1 MAIKCLI
8 TDIETTLSVP
18 KSFIPRTPVDFRP
31 LKTLTAVV
39 ENLIA
44 LPESVKSIT
53 SSSSPAIRALTNSI
67 PSLSSIAI
75 FPLERTFVKSE
86 RAFRLTSPAE
96 VAKIICRLSHSFS
109 STSTGIIAAIETP
122 TGIGNIL
129 TIAFPLAVL
138 PPKGNRQVL
147 SL

>member
-1 MAIKCLI
+1 M
-8 TDIETTLSVP
+8 
-18 KSFIPRTPVDFRP
+18 
-31 LKTLTAVV
+31 

-44 LPESVKSIT
+44 LPESVKSMT
-53 SSSSPAIRALTNSI
+53 SSSSPAIRALTNSM
-67 PSLSSIAI
+67 PSLRSIAI

-109 STSTGIIAAIETP
+109 STSTGMIAAIDTP
-122 TGIGNIL
+122 TGIGNIF